1 MPVISIRL
9 QFLCSLAITLGFGFD
24 FLDLHLLFPK
34 AGLLESNGQAE
45 EHGHA
50 VTDLCTTLD
59 GLLVAVAI
67 QRQVSNYSIMPY
79 FSSGKFTVGFL
90 TSSI

>member
-1 MPVISIRL
+1 MISTKLTYLSLLVI
-9 QFLCSLAITLGFGFD
+9 ALGFY
-24 FLDLHLLFPK
+24 FLVLHLLFPK
-34 AGLLESNGQAE
+34 AGLLESNGKAE

-67 QRQVSNYSIMPY
+67 QRQVSCYCILSY
-79 FSSGKFTVGFL
+79 FLQENLV
-90 TSSI
+90 